1 MLWVPADT
9 DLCAFRKKENGMR
22 RSVTLVSLVATIVPA
37 NLLVGAEA
45 PTPGQVS
52 IAVFP
57 FELVD
62 MTPAA
67 GLLHEATSTD
77 ESLQRVATA
86 AREQLSNSGR
96 YRIVSVD
103 GVTDSEPLKKHMLRD
118 CDGCEADIA
127 KKLGAQQSMIGV
139 VRRAT
144 QTDYYIE
151 LVIRDANTGKVVD
164 AQASNFA
171 GAQEGWPSGVRMLIK
186 HQVLNQ

>member
-1 MLWVPADT
+1 
-9 DLCAFRKKENGMR
+9 MR
-22 RSVTLVSLVATIVPA
+22 RSVTLVSLIATMAPA

-45 PTPGQVS
+45 PTPEPVT

-62 MTPAA
+62 STPAA
-67 GLLHEATSTD
+67 AYLHEATSSD
-77 ESLQRVATA
+77 ESLQRVTAA
-86 AREQLSNSGR
+86 AREQLANSGH

-103 GVTDSEPLKKHMLRD
+103 GVTDSEPLKAHKLRD

-139 VRRAT
+139 VSRAT
-144 QTDYYIE
+144 QTDYYIA
-151 LVIRDANTGKVVD
+151 LVIRDVNTGKVVD

-171 GAQEGWPSGVRMLIK
+171 GAQEGWPSGVKMLIK

>member
-1 MLWVPADT
+1 
-9 DLCAFRKKENGMR
+9 MR
-22 RSVTLVSLVATIVPA
+22 RSVTLVFLVAAIVPA
-37 NLLVGAEA
+37 DLLVGAEA
-45 PTPGQVS
+45 PTPAQVS

-67 GLLHEATSTD
+67 GLLHEATSAD

-103 GVTDSEPLKKHMLRD
+103 GVTDSEPLKKHTLRD

-127 KKLGAQQSMIGV
+127 KELGAQQSMIGV

-144 QTDYYIE
+144 QTDYYIA

-171 GAQEGWPSGVRMLIK
+171 GGEEGWPSGVRMLIK